1 MSKFKKFLFFL
12 SSLIPGAGHMFL
24 GFMKRGLLLMTV
36 YFIDIGLSM
45 ILNGFLV
52 FMPVIWFY
60 CLFDAW
66 NKFFLSEEERRNVDD
81 SFIFFYNAIPE
92 ELLPKSKRFTS
103 KIPQKLYRAI
113 GIALAFFGIVMLCKE
128 LRDNLVLPKL
138 AAQILSFVPELL
150 ISLALIFIGIRLI
163 VHKKKE
169 IYDSDYSLPTTSN
182 DNSNEEPPAEIKEP
196 IKEEPQ
202 DIKEEIEEGEKS
214 EEDPEPQE
222 ETQEQKAQE
231 INPAHVE
238 LLKSIADD
246 SLNFKMDE
254 SDSSELLDDDV
265 NSKMKLQSD
274 DILNDIDAS
283 LAPIFEGI
291 EKDAGAKNIEYIWSS
306 PVEHR
311 DNPQ

>member
-24 GFMKRGLLLMTV
+24 GYMKRGLLLMTI

-66 NKFFLSEEERRNVDD
+66 NKFFLSDEEKRRVDD

-92 ELLPKSKRFTS
+92 ELLPKSKRFS
-103 KIPQKLYRAI
+103 NKIPQKFYRII
-113 GIALAFFGIVMLCKE
+113 GSALAFFGIVMLSRE
-128 LRDNLVLPKL
+128 LRENLELPKL
-138 AAQILSFVPELL
+138 VSQILSFVPELL
-150 ISLALIFIGIRLI
+150 LSLALIFIGIRLI
-163 VHKKKE
+163 AHKKKE
-169 IYDSDYSLPTTSN
+169 IYDTDSLNESYLSDSSN
-182 DNSNEEPPAEIKEP
+182 DEPQEKVEEIKEAP
-196 IKEEPQ
+196 KSTEEKIEAPDEKDIEEPQ
-202 DIKEEIEEGEKS
+202 NEKAS
-214 EEDPEPQE
+214 EL
-222 ETQEQKAQE
+222 
-231 INPAHVE
+231 NPAHVE

-246 SLNFKMDE
+246 SLNISSKDDE
-254 SDSSELLDDDV
+254 AKEKRLA
-265 NSKMKLQSD
+265 SD

-291 EKDAGAKNIEYIWSS
+291 EKDAGAKDIEYIWSS
-306 PVEHR
+306 PVEHK

>member
-24 GFMKRGLLLMTV
+24 GFMKRGLLLMTI

-66 NKFFLSEEERRNVDD
+66 NKFFLSDEEKRRVDD

-92 ELLPKSKRFTS
+92 ELLPKSKRFS
-103 KIPQKLYRAI
+103 NKIPQKFYRII
-113 GIALAFFGIVMLCKE
+113 GSALAFFGIVMLCKE
-128 LRDNLVLPKL
+128 LRDNLELPKL
-138 AAQILSFVPELL
+138 VSQILSFVPELL
-150 ISLALIFIGIRLI
+150 LSLALIFIGIKLI
-163 VHKKKE
+163 AHKKKE
-169 IYDSDYSLPTTSN
+169 IYDTDYSDGAYSN
-182 DNSNEEPPAEIKEP
+182 AEPKEKA
-196 IKEEPQ
+196 I
-202 DIKEEIEEGEKS
+202 EEIN
-214 EEDPEPQE
+214 
-222 ETQEQKAQE
+222 QEQKVDSIETTNAPDE
-231 INPAHVE
+231 MNKDELKSSHVE

-246 SLNFKMDE
+246 SLNMSADVKNDSLSDE
-254 SDSSELLDDDV
+254 PKENQLA
-265 NSKMKLQSD
+265 SD
-274 DILNDIDAS
+274 DILKDIDAS

-291 EKDAGAKNIEYIWSS
+291 EKDAGAKDIEYIWSS
-306 PVEHR
+306 PVDHK